1 MGFLF
6 SLNFYFYKIC
16 YIKTQLK
23 IKIII
28 KFSLKRKNNV
38 ILQGKLIIII
48 NIKTQDRLNGLKIT
62 EKQED

>member
-28 KFSLKRKNNV
+28 KFSLKLKNNV
-38 ILQGKLIIII
+38 ILQGKLVII